1 MRLFS
6 FTLENVIMTAS
17 NRQCQVW
24 WDTVAQTQYMKY
36 GEIGVKTEFDI
47 KLTEKDL
54 YSFNIYQTYHGVHGI
69 FSILIAALVFVMAVV
84 SGKNGELGYAA
95 LYVVVGILLLIY
107 VPASLKLRVKQTMK
121 TNKVLSG
128 VLHYEISEEGI
139 KVTSGDESGE
149 LPWNLV
155 YQVLTRKNSVLIYS
169 NRVNAYI
176 IPKDQLGDKYDTL
189 IEIAKKSLESYRLK
203 IK

>member
-1 MRLFS
+1 M
-6 FTLENVIMTAS
+6 
-17 NRQCQVW
+17 
-24 WDTVAQTQYMKY
+24 
-36 GEIGVKTEFDI
+36 
-47 KLTEKDL
+47 
-54 YSFNIYQTYHGVHGI
+54 
-69 FSILIAALVFVMAVV
+69 
-84 SGKNGELGYAA
+84 
-95 LYVVVGILLLIY
+95 VVGILLLIY

>member
-1 MRLFS
+1 M
-6 FTLENVIMTAS
+6 
-17 NRQCQVW
+17 
-24 WDTVAQTQYMKY
+24 
-36 GEIGVKTEFDI
+36 
-47 KLTEKDL
+47 
-54 YSFNIYQTYHGVHGI
+54 
-69 FSILIAALVFVMAVV
+69 
-84 SGKNGELGYAA
+84 
-95 LYVVVGILLLIY
+95 IY

-176 IPKDQLGDKYDTL
+176 IPNDQLGDKYDTL
-189 IEIAKKSLESYRLK
+189 I
-203 IK
+203 

>member
-1 MRLFS
+1 
-6 FTLENVIMTAS
+6 
-17 NRQCQVW
+17 
-24 WDTVAQTQYMKY
+24 
-36 GEIGVKTEFDI
+36 
-47 KLTEKDL
+47 
-54 YSFNIYQTYHGVHGI
+54 
-69 FSILIAALVFVMAVV
+69 
-84 SGKNGELGYAA
+84 
-95 LYVVVGILLLIY
+95 
-107 VPASLKLRVKQTMK
+107 MK

-189 IEIAKKSLESYRLK
+189 IEIAQKSLESYRLK